1 MRLTALR
8 AASALL
14 LAVAVGCA
22 DDSTAPAPPPPPPP
36 SAQDGLWTGSGT
48 PAAILRLDPTQ
59 LSDNG
64 KRDPATTLTTPS
76 ARLETLI
83 TVAFD
88 PAGAMW
94 IASADESLLLGFA
107 PGALASSGSRA
118 ATSVLQP
125 IAGSLSGPTGLA
137 FDSQHRLWVANI
149 LSGTLVR
156 FDPAQLAAGG
166 AQVPAVVVSGAG
178 NPVALA
184 FDAAGSLWVSDNQ
197 LNTVVMY
204 TAAQLALSGSPA
216 PARVLTVASALMN
229 PTGLAF
235 DAAGNLW
242 VANTGFQN
250 LLAFSPAQLADTGSP
265 APHVVISSNA
275 GSSPFPWDWRS
286 TATGTCGS

>member
-1 MRLTALR
+1 
-8 AASALL
+8 
-14 LAVAVGCA
+14 V
-22 DDSTAPAPPPPPPP
+22 
-36 SAQDGLWTGSGT
+36 
-48 PAAILRLDPTQ
+48 
-59 LSDNG
+59 
-64 KRDPATTLTTPS
+64 
-76 ARLETLI
+76 
-83 TVAFD
+83 
-88 PAGAMW
+88 
-94 IASADESLLLGFA
+94 IASADESCCSASRPALSPSRD
-107 PGALASSGSRA
+107 PGQPVRASADR
-118 ATSVLQP
+118 
-125 IAGSLSGPTGLA
+125 GSLSGPTGLA

-275 GSSPFPWDWRS
+275 GSLAVPVGLAFDGDGDLWVVRGAGAL
-286 TATGTCGS
+286 TKLARTGLEASGAPAPSARLEISGHSLLWSAAFWPKPAGLPLN